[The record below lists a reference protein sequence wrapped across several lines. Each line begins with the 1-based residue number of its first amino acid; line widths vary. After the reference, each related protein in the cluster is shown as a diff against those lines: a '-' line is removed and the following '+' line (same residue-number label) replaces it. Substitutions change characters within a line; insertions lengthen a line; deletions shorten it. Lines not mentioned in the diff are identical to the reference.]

1 MSFKNYYY
9 FDEEQCE
16 FIQLE
21 YKPLER
27 IVYTASL
34 WILCGIV
41 IAGIGIISLSF
52 YAGTPA
58 EIALRAE
65 NQELVNQLEHTKKS
79 ITTLDEQIEE
89 LATIDND
96 MYRTVLGMKP
106 ISRDERMAGVG
117 GADVYA
123 KYDIYNRDASE
134 ILRWTASN
142 IDELKRKINIQ
153 KVSFQEIKAYY
164 NQNQKKLQHLPA
176 IKPTKGVLLSGYGV
190 RYHPVLKYRRMHDGL
205 DFRARVGT
213 PIYATGDGT
222 IKFARRKSTLGNLVV
237 INHGFGYE
245 SKYAHLSKFADGIA
259 KGSEVKRGELI
270 GYSGNT
276 GLTEGPHL
284 HYEIYRNGKS
294 VDPIH
299 YLFADISPKEYATY
313 MEIAANNDTSMD

>member
-21 YKPLER
+21 YKILER

-34 WILCGIV
+34 WILCGVV
-41 IAGIGIISLSF
+41 IAGIGIVSLSF

-65 NQELVNQLEHTKKS
+65 NKELVNQLELTKES
-79 ITTLDEQIEE
+79 IKNLDNQIEQ

-96 MYRTVLGMKP
+96 MYRTVLGMEP
-106 ISRDERMAGVG
+106 ISRDERKAGVG
-117 GADVYA
+117 GADVYS
-123 KYDIYNRDASE
+123 KYDSYNKDASE

-142 IDELKRKINIQ
+142 LDELQRKINIQ
-153 KVSFQEIKAYY
+153 KISFEEIKAYY

-176 IKPTKGVLLSGYGV
+176 IKPTKGILLSGYGV
-190 RYHPVLKYRRMHDGL
+190 RYHPVLKYRRMHEGL
-205 DFRARVGT
+205 DFRAKVGT

-222 IKFARRKSTLGNLVV
+222 IKYAKHKSTLGKLAV
-237 INHGFGYE
+237 INHGFGYT
-245 SKYAHLSKFADGIA
+245 SKYAHLSKFADGVA
-259 KGSEVKRGELI
+259 PGVKVKRGDLI

-313 MEIAANNDTSMD
+313 MEIAAENSTSMD